1 MTAAIHHY
9 KQNRFQQLRGFCYSA
24 ATGSVSGAARRMF
37 LSQPSV
43 SQQIQ
48 TLEKE
53 LGVKLFERRQG
64 GVVLTPDG
72 ELLYEMTM
80 PLVEQVEGLDER
92 FKRLIEGTDEGRI
105 DVAAG
110 WSTILYVLPDPLEKF
125 RQTHPKIELRLHN
138 VTGIEGLAMLRS
150 RQVDFAVGPM
160 LDIPGDIEFHPIVSY
175 DPVLITC
182 LGHPLGNKRRI
193 TLEDI
198 SRYPLVLPPR
208 NLNTWA
214 LIDATFRSHGLKY
227 EVAMEVGG
235 WDIIKKYVEM
245 GMGIS
250 ITMSIC
256 ITGGERLE
264 VIPVKQFFPQK
275 TYGLVLLKG
284 KILSPQ
290 ARRLGRRLLTGS
302 EEARED
308 TPKSLMNVSEI
319 RSAKTR

>member
-1 MTAAIHHY
+1 MTAADHHY

-48 TLEKE
+48 TLESE
-53 LGVKLFERRQG
+53 LGVKLFERRHG

-72 ELLYEMTM
+72 ELLYEMAM
-80 PLVEQVEGLDER
+80 PLVEQVEALDER
-92 FKRLIEGTDEGRI
+92 FKRLVEGTDEGRI
-105 DVAAG
+105 DIAAG

-125 RQTHPKIELRLHN
+125 RQAHPKIELRLHN
-138 VTGIEGLAMLRS
+138 VTGVEGLAMLRA
-150 RQVDFAVGPM
+150 RKVDFAVGP
-160 LDIPGDIEFHPIVSY
+160 LLEVPADIEFHPVVSY

-182 LGHPLGNKRRI
+182 LGHPLGKKRRI

-208 NLNTWA
+208 YLSTWA
-214 LIDATFRSHGLKY
+214 LIDATFRKHGLKY

-235 WDIIKKYVEM
+235 WDVIKKYVEM

-250 ITMSIC
+250 VTMSIC
-256 ITGGERLE
+256 ITGVERLE
-264 VIPVKQFFPQK
+264 VIPVKRFFPQK

-284 KILSPQ
+284 KMLSPQ
-290 ARRLGRRLLTGS
+290 ARRLARRLLTGCEES
-302 EEARED
+302 GEETPESLKSKREARSV
-308 TPKSLMNVSEI
+308 TA
-319 RSAKTR
+319 R

>member
-1 MTAAIHHY
+1 MTAADHHY

-48 TLEKE
+48 TLESE
-53 LGVKLFERRQG
+53 FGVKLFERRQG

-72 ELLYEMTM
+72 ELLYEMAM
-80 PLVEQVEGLDER
+80 PLVEQVEALDEQ
-92 FKRLIEGTDEGRI
+92 FKRLVEETDEGRI
-105 DVAAG
+105 DIAAG

-125 RQTHPKIELRLHN
+125 RQVHPKIELRLHN
-138 VTGIEGLAMLRS
+138 VTGIEGLAMLRA

-160 LDIPGDIEFHPIVSY
+160 LEVPEDIEFHPVVSY

-182 LGHPLGNKRRI
+182 LGHPLGKKRRI

-208 NLNTWA
+208 YLNTWA
-214 LIDATFRSHGLKY
+214 LIDATFRKHGLKY
-227 EVAMEVGG
+227 EMAMEVGG
-235 WDIIKKYVEM
+235 WDVIKKYVEM

-256 ITGGERLE
+256 ITGEERLE
-264 VIPVKQFFPQK
+264 VVPVKRFFPKK

-290 ARRLGRRLLTGS
+290 ARRLARRLLTGS
-302 EEARED
+302 EEAGEK
-308 TPKSLMNVSEI
+308 TPASLKNMSET
-319 RSAKTR
+319 RSAKVR